1 MRFVLFLVLA
11 GFALLLTAC
20 PQAGSKPKLHV
31 VPPASGSAGG
41 AASTQANQDAAPG
54 QGAAK
59 PGTQAG
65 LVELGGRGEV
75 PLPEGWP
82 QTLPAYPGAA
92 IKMGQR
98 IGSGATAALNVV
110 METKD
115 AAQDV
120 LRFYDEKAKAAGF
133 TNALQVNTN
142 GGGGMYRYESD
153 TQAFSVTATAGAA
166 GVATAITLVL
176 SQK

>member
-1 MRFVLFLVLA
+1 MRLYLFPVLA

-20 PQAGSKPKLHV
+20 PHASPKPKLNV
-31 VPPASGSAGG
+31 IRPPAGTAGG
-41 AASTQANQDAAPG
+41 PASAQANKDTAPG

-59 PGTQAG
+59 PGNGAG
-65 LVELGGRGEV
+65 LVELGSQGEV

-82 QTLPAYPGAA
+82 EALPAYPGAT

-98 IGSGATAALNVV
+98 IGSGTTAALNVV

-115 AAQDV
+115 AASDV

-142 GGGGMYRYESD
+142 GGGGMYRYESA
-153 TQAFSVTATAGAA
+153 TQAFAVTATAGVA
-166 GVATAITLVL
+166 GTATAITLVL